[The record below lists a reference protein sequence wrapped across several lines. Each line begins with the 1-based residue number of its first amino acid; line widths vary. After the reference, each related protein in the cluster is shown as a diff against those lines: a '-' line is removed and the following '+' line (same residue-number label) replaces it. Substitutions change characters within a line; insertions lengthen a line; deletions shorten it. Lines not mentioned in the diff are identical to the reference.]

1 MNKTEN
7 NLYFI
12 LIKKSFF
19 LFQVLDPNNKLI
31 YSKEVPINYNLVS
44 DIYISIE
51 NFLKKNIFTIEKNL
65 KCFIKEIYIILESD
79 LFFEAGSSIK
89 QNSQKIHFEIGDIKD
104 TLLEIN
110 NQFKKH
116 SPRDEIIHMI
126 IEKYIIGDNEYKY
139 LPEQINGQNLIITV
153 SFICLNNKIVND
165 LKKIF
170 FKYQISVNKILSCNY
185 LEEINDTN
193 GENILEIA
201 ANSLNGSYINEVLI
215 ADKPSKNQGF
225 FEKFFN
231 FFN

>member
-65 KCFIKEIYIILESD
+65 KYFIKEIYIILESD
-79 LFFEAGSSIK
+79 LFFEVGSSIK

-110 NQFKKH
+110 NQFKKY

-193 GENILEIA
+193 RENILEI
-201 ANSLNGSYINEVLI
+201 LGM
-215 ADKPSKNQGF
+215 
-225 FEKFFN
+225 
-231 FFN
+231 